1 MEIICNINFRIRHI
15 IFYLIILNL
24 SLADSDTLKILNYNI
39 YGLHPFYTSLFPGK
53 FTDKDNSRIK
63 SIFLESKKY
72 DIVFFQENW
81 SYQNLIKETMHNH
94 QVIVA
99 EKTNFII
106 KKNPKRSSG
115 LNFAI
120 SEDIDVV
127 SIEDNLFSDCNGYFS
142 DYNDCLASKGFIYS
156 LISKEKYK
164 INLYVTH
171 LDAGNTKEDILVR
184 EIQLK
189 ELNKHINSIDNNYP
203 FILCGDFNID
213 YYESFEI
220 IDEFV
225 KNNNFNILRW
235 DSIYET
241 NKMID
246 YVFYKDGI
254 NAISII
260 DFDINSILVDK
271 SDHLPIEFTIIVE

>member
-1 MEIICNINFRIRHI
+1 MEIICNINFKTRHI

-24 SLADSDTLKILNYNI
+24 SLANSDTLKILNYNI
-39 YGLHPFYTSLFPGK
+39 YGLHPFYTSLFPGEII
-53 FTDKDNSRIK
+53 DRDNSRIK

-81 SYQNLIKETMHNH
+81 SYQNLIKKIMHNH

-106 KKNPKRSSG
+106 KKNSKRSSG

-120 SEDIDVV
+120 SKNIDIV
-127 SIEDNLFSDCNGYFS
+127 SIEDNLFSKCNGYFS

-171 LDAGNTKEDILVR
+171 LDAGNTKEDILAR

-189 ELNKHINSIDNNYP
+189 ELNKHINSINNNYP
-203 FILCGDFNID
+203 FIVCGDFNID
-213 YYESFEI
+213 YYEFFEI
-220 IDEFV
+220 IDEFAN
-225 KNNNFNILRW
+225 NNNFNILRW

-254 NAISII
+254 NGISII
-260 DFDINSILVDK
+260 DFNINSILVDK